1 MAYGLK
7 ERPRPVRAHTA
18 VLNPRTG
25 RPSAIIP
32 AAFSEDI
39 DRPDYN
45 APPEH
50 LRGMPQFDE
59 GGRYLGQ
66 ERWDPYFGNGPPRRG
81 GLSGRGQNLR
91 SLCEN
96 YGPAWTARK
105 LGKCLQTGE
114 LRSSDFSIKE
124 LAEAFMGYQW
134 VRNLDKRRLGGFH
147 YARPLF
153 EDAGDGVDVS
163 AFQHI
168 TGQIFF
174 NRIKDGWENATLV
187 GEKLTDKFPT
197 QLDGERVPWLGHI
210 IDEGEPIHP
219 GTEYPMTSFGE
230 RYVDTPRTQKW
241 GMTVWLTKEMIFFD
255 RTGQAMKSAGEVGWK
270 LGYNKEKRILTTAL
284 GQINSY
290 KLNGTA
296 YNTYL
301 QAPQSVPAYVN
312 AQSGTPLIDYTSVQT
327 ALTLASQILDP
338 DTKNPLDGIEFKQLF
353 VMPANLF
360 HARRLVAATEYWN
373 TNPAFN
379 SSTPA
384 PSPEGNIQMHSINPV
399 GQLEVLTSPIAYQL
413 FTNTTVYNPG
423 WTALTATQTNAYWWI
438 GQFLRSFWYMENWP
452 FTVIQAPP
460 NNPREFDQ
468 DLVVGW
474 KVSERGVPAIQ
485 DPRYVFQFW
494 NT

>member
-1 MAYGLK
+1 MYGIK
-7 ERPRPVRAHTA
+7 ERPRPTVVR
-18 VLNPRTG
+18 NPKTG
-25 RPSAIIP
+25 RPSAVIP
-32 AAFSEDI
+32 GVFSEAVDA
-39 DRPDYN
+39 PDYN
-45 APPEH
+45 APPPSM
-50 LRGMPQFDE
+50 RGLPGKPYDDTFGRGPQ
-59 GGRYLGQ
+59 RK
-66 ERWDPYFGNGPPRRG
+66 G
-81 GLSGRGQNLR
+81 GLSSMGQNLR

-96 YGPAWTARK
+96 YGPEWTCKK
-105 LGKCLQTGE
+105 LSRCLRSGE
-114 LRSSDFSIKE
+114 LRSTDFSVKE
-124 LAEAFMGYQW
+124 LAEAFCGHDW
-134 VRNLDKRRLGGFH
+134 VRRLHPRGRGEFSV
-147 YARPLF
+147 ARSLM
-153 EDAGDGVDVS
+153 EAGEGVDVS

-174 NRIKDGWENATLV
+174 NRIKDGWQNATLV

-210 IDEGEPIHP
+210 IDEGEPIHL
-219 GTEYPMTSFGE
+219 GTDYPMTSFGE

-241 GMTVWLTKEMIFFD
+241 GMTCWLTKEMIFFD

-270 LGYNKEKRILTTAL
+270 LGYNKEKRILTLAL

-413 FTNTTVYNPG
+413 FTNTTVYNPQ
-423 WTALTATQTNAYWWI
+423 WTPLTATQTNAYWWI
-438 GQFLRSFWYMENWP
+438 GQFMRSFWYMENWP
-452 FTVIQAPP
+452 FTVVQAPP
-460 NNPREFDQ
+460 NNPREFDS

-474 KVSERGVPAIQ
+474 KVSERGVPAVQ
-485 DPRYVFQFW
+485 DPRYVFEFW

>member
-1 MAYGLK
+1 MYGLK
-7 ERPRPVRAHTA
+7 ERPRPTRVRNA
-18 VLNPRTG
+18 NTG
-25 RPSAIIP
+25 RVAGVIP
-32 AAFSEDI
+32 AAFQEGFDQ
-39 DRPDYN
+39 PDYN
-45 APPEH
+45 APPPSI
-50 LRGMPQFDE
+50 RGLPIFDE
-59 GGRYLGQ
+59 SGRQVGQ
-66 ERWDPYFGNGPPRRG
+66 QRYDPTFGRGEQRRG
-81 GLSGRGQNLR
+81 GISSMGQNLR

-96 YGPAWTARK
+96 YGPDWTVKK
-105 LGKCLQTGE
+105 LGQC
-114 LRSSDFSIKE
+114 LRSGQLRSTDFSIKE
-124 LAEAFMGYQW
+124 LAEAFCGQEW
-134 VRNLDKRRLGGFH
+134 VRRLHPSGRGEFSV
-147 YARPLF
+147 ARSLM
-153 EDAGDGVDVS
+153 EAGEGVDVA

-241 GMTVWLTKEMIFFD
+241 GLTTWLTKEMVFFD

-270 LGYNKEKRILTTAL
+270 LGYNKEKRILCLVL
-284 GQINSY
+284 GLINSY

-373 TNPAFN
+373 TQPGFAAA
-379 SSTPA
+379 TTA
-384 PSPEGNIQMHSINPV
+384 PEGNIQMHSINPV

-413 FTNTTVYNPG
+413 FTNTTVYNPQ
-423 WTALTATQTNAYWWI
+423 WTPLTATQTNAYWWI

-460 NNPREFDQ
+460 NNQREFDS

-474 KVSERGVPAIQ
+474 KASERGVPAVQ
-485 DPRYVFQFW
+485 DPRYTFEFF

>member
-1 MAYGLK
+1 MYGLR
-7 ERPRPVRAHTA
+7 ERPRPRPGTA
-18 VLNPRTG
+18 VINPKTG

-32 AAFSEDI
+32 AAFSEEFDQ
-39 DRPDYN
+39 PDYD
-45 APPEH
+45 APPPSQRV
-50 LRGMPQFDE
+50 LP
-59 GGRYLGQ
+59 GQ
-66 ERWDPYFGNGPPRRG
+66 RWDPTFGRGEQRRG
-81 GLSGRGQNLR
+81 GISSMGQNLR
-91 SLCEN
+91 SLCES
-96 YGPAWTARK
+96 YGPDWTCKK
-105 LGKCLQTGE
+105 LQSCLKTGE
-114 LRSSDFSIKE
+114 LRSTDFSVKE
-124 LAEAFMGYQW
+124 LAEAFLGEGW
-134 VRNLDKRRLGGFH
+134 VKACNPYLNRRGGFQRH
-147 YARPLF
+147 RSLLEAD
-153 EDAGDGVDVS
+153 EGVDVS
-163 AFQHI
+163 AFQDI

-174 NRIKDGWENATLV
+174 NRIKDGWLNATLV

-255 RTGQAMKSAGEVGWK
+255 RTGQAMKSAGEVGWR
-270 LGYNKEKRILTTAL
+270 LGYNKEKRILVVAL
-284 GQINSY
+284 GQVNSY

-312 AQSGTPLIDYTSVQT
+312 AQSGTPLVDYTSVQT

-353 VMPANLF
+353 VMPAGLF

-373 TNPAFN
+373 TQPGFAA
-379 SSTPA
+379 STT
-384 PSPEGNIQMHSINPV
+384 SPEGNIQMHSINPV
-399 GQLEVLTSPIAYQL
+399 GQLEILTSPIAYQL
-413 FTNTTVYNPG
+413 FTTTTLYNAQ
-423 WTALTATQTNAYWWI
+423 WTPLTAAQTNAYWWI
-438 GQFLRSFWYMENWP
+438 GQFMRSFWYMENWP
-452 FTVIQAPP
+452 FTVVQAPP

-474 KVSERGVPAIQ
+474 KVSERGVPAVQ

-494 NT
+494 QN